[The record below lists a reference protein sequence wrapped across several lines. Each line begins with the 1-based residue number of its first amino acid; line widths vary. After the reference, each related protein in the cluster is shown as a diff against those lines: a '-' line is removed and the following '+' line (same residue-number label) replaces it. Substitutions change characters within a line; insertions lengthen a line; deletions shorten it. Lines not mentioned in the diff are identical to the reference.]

1 MKKILFFAL
10 FAIILFGCKDQKT
23 ATQNGAD
30 SAANKTSTS
39 SEQSVQNTP
48 SQNQSSTNSA
58 RTKEVIFYTI
68 STDEL
73 AAIAESQGEE
83 SPEITMIDEFD
94 AMTNEFMESP
104 GMAGLEIK
112 VLDTKRFT
120 VPYGSQQLI
129 IERNNSDNQFG
140 VVFNDGVQAPKVIKG
155 LRSVDEYRKVA
166 AEFFG
171 TK

>member
-1 MKKILFFAL
+1 MKKTLFFAL

-23 ATQNGAD
+23 ATQNGGD
-30 SAANKTSTS
+30 SAGNKTSTS

-48 SQNQSSTNSA
+48 SQNKPTPSVSTS
-58 RTKEVIFYTI
+58 KEVIFYTV

-83 SPEITMIDEFD
+83 SPDIVMVDEFD

-112 VLDTKRFT
+112 ILDTKRFT
-120 VPYGSQQLI
+120 VPYGNQQLI
-129 IERNNSDNQFG
+129 IERNNTDNKFG

>member
-1 MKKILFFAL
+1 MKKILFSALIGLAL
-10 FAIILFGCKDQKT
+10 FACKDQKT
-23 ATQNGAD
+23 ATQNNAD

-39 SEQSVQNTP
+39 SEQSVQNTQ
-48 SQNQSSTNSA
+48 SQNQSTATAS
-58 RTKEVIFYTI
+58 RVKEVIFYTI

-83 SPEITMIDEFD
+83 SPDIVMVDEFD
-94 AMTNEFMESP
+94 AITNEFMESS
-104 GMAGLEIK
+104 GIAGLEIR
-112 VLDTKRFT
+112 VIDTKKFM
-120 VPYGSQQLI
+120 VPFGSQQLM
-129 IERNNSDNQFG
+129 IERNSTDNKFG

>member
-1 MKKILFFAL
+1 MKKILFTAVIGLIL
-10 FAIILFGCKDQKT
+10 FACKDQKT
-23 ATQNGAD
+23 ATQNAAD
-30 SAANKTSTS
+30 SGANKTSTS

-48 SQNQSSTNSA
+48 SQNQSTANSY

-73 AAIAESQGEE
+73 AAIAESEGEE
-83 SPEITMIDEFD
+83 SPEVIMVDEFD

-112 VLDTKRFT
+112 ILDTKRFT
-120 VPYGSQQLI
+120 VPYGNQQLI
-129 IERNNSDNQFG
+129 IERNNTDNKFG
-140 VVFNDGVQAPKVIKG
+140 VVFNGGVQAPKGIKG

>member
-1 MKKILFFAL
+1 
-10 FAIILFGCKDQKT
+10 
-23 ATQNGAD
+23 
-30 SAANKTSTS
+30 
-39 SEQSVQNTP
+39 
-48 SQNQSSTNSA
+48 
-58 RTKEVIFYTI
+58 
-68 STDEL
+68 
-73 AAIAESQGEE
+73 
-83 SPEITMIDEFD
+83 MIDEFD

>member
-1 MKKILFFAL
+1 MKKILFTIFIAIFL
-10 FAIILFGCKDQKT
+10 FACKDSKT

-30 SAANKTSTS
+30 AAANKTSTS

-48 SQNQSSTNSA
+48 SQNQSSANSY

-104 GMAGLEIK
+104 GLAGLEIK

-120 VPYGSQQLI
+120 VPYGNQQII
-129 IERNNSDNQFG
+129 IERNSTDNQFG
-140 VVFNDGVQAPKVIKG
+140 VVFNDGVQTPKVIKG

>member
-1 MKKILFFAL
+1 MKKILFSALIGLAL
-10 FAIILFGCKDQKT
+10 FACKDQKT

-48 SQNQSSTNSA
+48 SQNQPASTSN
-58 RTKEVIFYTI
+58 RIKEVIFYTI

-83 SPEITMIDEFD
+83 SPDIVMVDEFD
-94 AMTNEFMESP
+94 AVANEFMESS
-104 GMAGLEIK
+104 GMAGLEIRI
-112 VLDTKRFT
+112 VDTKKFM
-120 VPYGSQQLI
+120 VPFGNQQMMV
-129 IERNNSDNQFG
+129 ERNSTDNKFG

-155 LRSVDEYRKVA
+155 LRSIDEYRKVA

>member
-1 MKKILFFAL
+1 MKKILFSALIGLSL
-10 FAIILFGCKDQKT
+10 FACKDQKT
-23 ATQNGAD
+23 ATQNGSD

-48 SQNQSSTNSA
+48 SQNQPASA
-58 RTKEVIFYTI
+58 SNRIKEVIFYTI

-83 SPEITMIDEFD
+83 SPDIVMVDEFD
-94 AMTNEFMESP
+94 AMANEFTESS
-104 GMAGLEIK
+104 GIAGLEIK
-112 VLDTKRFT
+112 VVDTKKFM
-120 VPYGSQQLI
+120 VPFGNQQLM
-129 IERNNSDNQFG
+129 IERNSTDNKFG

-155 LRSVDEYRKVA
+155 LRSVDEYRRVA